1 MKSIINVLAK
11 MEFMNLWSGRPLRWP
26 FWNIEMSKSKL
37 YHKIFE
43 LKDRHRGNQIEG
55 GGGGNDGI
63 VIIFL
68 S

>member
-43 LKDRHRGNQIEG
+43 LKDRHRGLIRLREG
-55 GGGGNDGI
+55 EGVMMG
-63 VIIFL
+63 
-68 S
+68 

>member
-43 LKDRHRGNQIEG
+43 LKDRHNQIEG

>member
-43 LKDRHRGNQIEG
+43 LKDIIRLREG
-55 GGGGNDGI
+55 EGVMMG
-63 VIIFL
+63 
-68 S
+68 

>member
-43 LKDRHRGNQIEG
+43 LKDRHIIRLREG
-55 GGGGNDGI
+55 EGVMMG
-63 VIIFL
+63 
-68 S
+68 